1 MFHNTQPPPR
11 ISPREPFYPQK
22 KCANFQPSIGLTVIR
37 RQKGDNWGLTSR
49 TLEFHIP
56 MTTKGTRTT
65 GPDEQSTRDC
75 KPLETISSAI
85 PESKAASSQRSQAA
99 VNVLDA
105 ADTPNTPAAAG
116 VGSRSGGGGATEHS
130 NYAHS
135 SSSLPFN
142 STNPSR
148 LRPPARDASNSSN
161 ASNARLCMGSSA
173 AGPACAGAGMRSG
186 ADRAGGALQGEHGYF
201 LFCHSP
207 GPS

>member
-1 MFHNTQPPPR
+1 M
-11 ISPREPFYPQK
+11 
-22 KCANFQPSIGLTVIR
+22 TVIR

-65 GPDEQSTRDC
+65 GPDGQSTRDC
-75 KPLETISSAI
+75 KPIETISSAI
-85 PESKAASSQRSQAA
+85 PESKAASSQLSQAA
-99 VNVLDA
+99 VHVLDA
-105 ADTPNTPAAAG
+105 ADTPAAG

-142 STNPSR
+142 STNPNR
-148 LRPPARDASNSSN
+148 LRPPARDASISSN

-173 AGPACAGAGMRSG
+173 AGPAGGGMGPG
-186 ADRAGGALQGEHGYF
+186 ADRAGGALQGEHRF
-201 LFCHSP
+201 DFFFCHP
-207 GPS
+207 PPHKKNA

>member
-1 MFHNTQPPPR
+1 
-11 ISPREPFYPQK
+11 
-22 KCANFQPSIGLTVIR
+22 
-37 RQKGDNWGLTSR
+37 LTSR

-56 MTTKGTRTT
+56 MTTKGTRST
-65 GPDEQSTRDC
+65 GPDEQSTRDS
-75 KPLETISSAI
+75 KPPETISSAI

-105 ADTPNTPAAAG
+105 ADTPAAAG

-148 LRPPARDASNSSN
+148 LIVPIPPARDASNSSN

-173 AGPACAGAGMRSG
+173 AGPACAGAGMGSG
-186 ADRAGGALQGEHGYF
+186 ADRAGGALQGEHGYDFF
-201 LFCHSP
+201 LPSP
-207 GPS
+207 LHKKKVLQGKHRSTQI